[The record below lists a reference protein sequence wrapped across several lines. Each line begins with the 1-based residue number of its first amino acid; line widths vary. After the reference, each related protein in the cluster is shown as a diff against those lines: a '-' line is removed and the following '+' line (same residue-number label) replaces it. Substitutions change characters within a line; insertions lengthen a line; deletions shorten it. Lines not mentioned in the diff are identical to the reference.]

1 MKFKKVLSTLSTAAV
16 IAAVAGAALPASKAA
31 AASINGSC
39 QKVSLPVGY
48 GPGLPNNLILSGT
61 YCTPRTVS
69 DPRAVDL
76 LVPGGSYDSLYWD
89 FPYQAPTYSYVEK
102 TLAAGRATFNIDR
115 LGTGQSS
122 KPLSATVTE
131 EADAYTIHQAIQW
144 LRNSK
149 GYATVTMIGHSAGS
163 IVAAHEAARYDDASK
178 LVFTGFLH
186 SPSINL
192 ILTLGGG
199 LYPAALD
206 SQFIGKIID
215 PGYLTTIPGKRATA
229 FYSASADPNVI
240 AYDDA
245 HKNIVSGTEA
255 VPIVAEILEPAALN
269 ISQRITAPVLTIV
282 GDQDILCGPVL
293 IGVDCSSSASVQAYE
308 TPYYPRAANY
318 QAIVVPNTGHNLP
331 LHPSANQSFTS
342 INQWIKS
349 H

>member
-1 MKFKKVLSTLSTAAV
+1 MKIRQIITTISASMLVCTLVSATLATTNV
-16 IAAVAGAALPASKAA
+16 KAA
-31 AASINGSC
+31 TINGSC
-39 QKVSLPVGY
+39 QNVTLPVGY
-48 GPGLPNNLILSGT
+48 GPGQPNNLTLNGT
-61 YCTPRTVS
+61 FCTPRVVS
-69 DPRAVDL
+69 DPKAVDIL
-76 LVPGGSYDSLYWD
+76 IPGGSYDSLYWD
-89 FPYQAPTYSYVEK
+89 FPYQPQTYSYVEK

-131 EADAYTIHQAIQW
+131 EADAYTVHQAIQW
-144 LRNSK
+144 LRQSK
-149 GYATVTMIGHSAGS
+149 GYSTVTMIGHSAGS
-163 IVAAHEAARYDDASK
+163 IVAAHEAALYNDASK

-192 ILTLGGG
+192 ILALGGA

-206 SQFIGKIID
+206 SQFIGKIVD

-229 FYSASADPNVI
+229 FYSSSADPKVI
-240 AYDDA
+240 AYDEA

-255 VPIVAEILEPAALN
+255 VPIVSEILTPAALN
-269 ISQRITAPVLTIV
+269 ISQHITAPVLTIV

-293 IGVDCSSSASVQAYE
+293 IGVDCSSSASVQSYE
-308 TPYYPRAANY
+308 TPYYPHAANY

-331 LHPSANQSFTS
+331 LHPSAGQSFAQ
-342 INQWIKS
+342 INQWIRT

>member
-1 MKFKKVLSTLSTAAV
+1 MKFSKLIAIVSLPVLACTLVGTTLLHATAE
-16 IAAVAGAALPASKAA
+16 AATT
-31 AASINGSC
+31 NGNC
-39 QKVSLPVGY
+39 QTVTLPVGY
-48 GPGLPNNLILSGT
+48 GPGQPNNLTLHGT
-61 YCTPRTVS
+61 FCTPRTVS
-69 DPRAVDL
+69 DSKAVDIL
-76 LVPGGSYDSLYWD
+76 IPGGSYDSLYWD
-89 FPYQAPTYSYVEK
+89 FPYQPQTYSYVEK

-131 EADAYTIHQAIQW
+131 EADAYTVHQAIQW
-144 LRNSK
+144 LRSTK
-149 GYATVTMIGHSAGS
+149 GYSTVTMIGHSAGS
-163 IVAAHEAARYDDASK
+163 IVAAHEAAQYNDASK

-215 PGYLTTIPGKRATA
+215 PGYLTTIPGKRASA
-229 FYSASADPNVI
+229 FYASSADPKVI

-255 VPIVAEILEPAALN
+255 VPIVSEILTPAALN

-293 IGVDCSSSASVQAYE
+293 IGVDCSSSTSVQNYE
-308 TPYYPRAANY
+308 TPYYPHAASY

-331 LHPSANQSFTS
+331 LHPSANQSFAK
-342 INQWIKS
+342 IDQWIRS

>member
-1 MKFKKVLSTLSTAAV
+1 MNFRKLFSPLGISLLVIAVLSTTVSGTAH
-16 IAAVAGAALPASKAA
+16 

-39 QKVSLPVGY
+39 QKVALPVGY
-48 GPGLPNNLILSGT
+48 GPGQPNTLTLSGT
-61 YCTPRTVS
+61 FCLPYTVS
-69 DPRAVDL
+69 DSHAVDIL
-76 LVPGGSYDSLYWD
+76 IPGGTYDSLYWD

-102 TLAAGRATFNIDR
+102 TLKAGRATFNIDR

-122 KPLSATVTE
+122 KPLSAAVTE
-131 EADAYTIHQAIQW
+131 DADAYTIHQAIQW
-144 LRNSK
+144 LRHTK
-149 GYATVTMIGHSAGS
+149 GYTTVTMIGHSAGS
-163 IVAAHEAARYDDASK
+163 IAAAHEAAQYNDASK

-229 FYSASADPNVI
+229 FYSSSADPNVI

-255 VPIVAEILEPAALN
+255 VPLVAEILEPAALN
-269 ISQRITAPVLTIV
+269 ISQHITAPVLTIV

-293 IGVDCSSSASVQAYE
+293 IGVDCKSSASVQSYE
-308 TPYYPRAANY
+308 TPFYPHAANY
-318 QAIVVPNTGHNLP
+318 QAIVIPNTGHNLP
-331 LHPSANQSFTS
+331 LHPSADQSFS
-342 INQWIKS
+342 KIDQWIRT